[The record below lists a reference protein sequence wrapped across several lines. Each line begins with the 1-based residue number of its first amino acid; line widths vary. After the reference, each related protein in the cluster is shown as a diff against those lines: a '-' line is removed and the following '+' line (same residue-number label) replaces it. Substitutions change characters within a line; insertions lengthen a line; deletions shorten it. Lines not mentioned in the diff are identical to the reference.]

1 MKPVVIFL
9 AFLVLEGIGCF
20 LWWALL
26 LAVPAARAPFLVPGA
41 PDAVLLAF
49 VLPDSLL
56 YATAAFAAAFG
67 LHHQK
72 RWAFAVLC
80 VHAGAAI
87 YAELYVL
94 ALAIM
99 TGGGWL
105 GAVLMAPPLVILPA
119 IIWYTHREKEHV

>member
-1 MKPVVIFL
+1 MKFVVTFL
-9 AFLVLEGIGCF
+9 ALEGIGCF

-26 LAVPAARAPFLVPGA
+26 LAVPATRAPFLVSGA

-56 YATAAFAAAFG
+56 YATAALVAAFG
-67 LHHQK
+67 LHQQK
-72 RWAFAVLC
+72 RWAFAALC
-80 VHAGAAI
+80 VHTGAAI

-105 GAVLMAPPLVILPA
+105 GAAMMGSSLVILPA
-119 IIWYTHREKEHV
+119 IMWYVYKEVQHV